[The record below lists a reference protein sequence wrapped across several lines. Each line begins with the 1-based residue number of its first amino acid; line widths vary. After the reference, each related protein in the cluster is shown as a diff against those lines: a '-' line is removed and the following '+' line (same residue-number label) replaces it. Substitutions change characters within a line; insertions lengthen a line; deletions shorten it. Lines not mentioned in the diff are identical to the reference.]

1 MVMKEEYTHRKRSIL
16 KPVLAGSAVGAGIAL
31 LLAPKSGK
39 GLRKDLERFTARTG
53 KQAAEVI
60 HEGRDLYEEGRK
72 AVTKAV
78 EEGRD
83 LYKEG
88 RKSVMKA
95 VEEGR
100 DLYEEGR
107 KSVMKAVETGREKYD
122 EGRERLSEL
131 VYKKKKRSLMV
142 PIMVSGIV
150 GAGIAFLLAPKT
162 GKAVRK
168 DVKRIAVD
176 TRDKVATLIDKGKVL
191 ATEAIPEAMEAVS
204 KAFREEK
211 KKIWHA
217 A

>member
-1 MVMKEEYTHRKRSIL
+1 MAMKEEYTHRKRSIL

-83 LYKEG
+83 LY
-88 RKSVMKA
+88 
-95 VEEGR
+95 
-100 DLYEEGR
+100 EEGR
-107 KSVMKAVETGREKYD
+107 KSVMKAVETGREKFD

-131 VYKKKKRSLMV
+131 VYKKKKRSLVV
-142 PIMVSGIV
+142 PIMVSGIL
-150 GAGIAFLLAPKT
+150 GAGIALLLAPKT

-168 DVKRIAVD
+168 DVKRIAID
-176 TRDKVATLIDKGKVL
+176 TRDKVATLIDKGKDL
-191 ATEAIPEAMEAVS
+191 ATEGIPEAMDAVS

>member
-1 MVMKEEYTHRKRSIL
+1 MKEEYTHRKRSIL

-60 HEGRDLYEEGRK
+60 HEGRDLFEEGRK

-78 EEGRD
+78 
-83 LYKEG
+83 
-88 RKSVMKA
+88 
-95 VEEGR
+95 
-100 DLYEEGR
+100 EEGR
-107 KSVMKAVETGREKYD
+107 KSVMKAVETGREKFD

-142 PIMVSGIV
+142 PIMVSGIL

-176 TRDKVATLIDKGKVL
+176 TRDKVASLIDKGKDL
-191 ATEAIPEAMEAVS
+191 ATEGIPEAMEAVS

>member
-83 LYKEG
+83 LY
-88 RKSVMKA
+88 
-95 VEEGR
+95 
-100 DLYEEGR
+100 EEGR

-142 PIMVSGIV
+142 PIMVSGIL

-176 TRDKVATLIDKGKVL
+176 TRDKVASLIDKGKDL
-191 ATEAIPEAMEAVS
+191 ATEGIPEAMEAVS
-204 KAFREEK
+204 KAFRDEK

>member
-1 MVMKEEYTHRKRSIL
+1 MKEEYTHRKRSIL

-83 LYKEG
+83 LY
-88 RKSVMKA
+88 
-95 VEEGR
+95 
-100 DLYEEGR
+100 EEGR
-107 KSVMKAVETGREKYD
+107 KSVMKAVETGREKFD

-142 PIMVSGIV
+142 PIMVSGIL

-162 GKAVRK
+162 GKAVRE

-176 TRDKVATLIDKGKVL
+176 TRDKVASLIEKGKVL
-191 ATEAIPEAMEAVS
+191 ATEGVPEAMEAVS
-204 KAFREEK
+204 KALHEGKE
-211 KKIWHA
+211 KIWHA

>member
-1 MVMKEEYTHRKRSIL
+1 MKEEYTHRKRSIL

-72 AVTKAV
+72 
-78 EEGRD
+78 
-83 LYKEG
+83 
-88 RKSVMKA
+88 
-95 VEEGR
+95 
-100 DLYEEGR
+100 
-107 KSVMKAVETGREKYD
+107 SVMKAVETGREKFD

-142 PIMVSGIV
+142 PIMVSGIL

-176 TRDKVATLIDKGKVL
+176 TRDKVASLIDKGKDL
-191 ATEAIPEAMEAVS
+191 ATEGIPEAMEAVS
-204 KAFREEK
+204 KAFRDEK

>member
-95 VEEGR
+95 VE
-100 DLYEEGR
+100 
-107 KSVMKAVETGREKYD
+107 TGREKYD

-142 PIMVSGIV
+142 PIMVSGIL